1 MYRSYSHRCKE
12 SAAQLMADKKN
23 ATPAKKAE
31 QKVVQGRA
39 KNELNRTLPTERCGI
54 CGGFHVVHNVKGG
67 D

>member
-1 MYRSYSHRCKE
+1 
-12 SAAQLMADKKN
+12 MADKKN